1 MPQFI
6 PNEGRHDFG
15 RHVVTD
21 RKTTSDRFTS
31 SVSTSCSGC
40 PTPSHQSLPS
50 IRHSK
55 ARPSRPPIF
64 HLIGGTASSRVG
76 RGFRKNRPS
85 RPALSYVCGYFGKKW
100 QQDDRVLRESQEKR
114 GQGKA
119 REGRPAPRAAAS
131 AAGRGPKGSRS
142 RPPPGLASEE
152 PSSPGLGTR
161 ARLSPF
167 SGPASTDVRRFVAAS
182 RPGDSGLSAP
192 ELRAAL
198 LRGARPESA
207 PEPASGADEGRVLFA
222 EAKLRPLPGAR
233 AIIATVTAAPT
244 AEFRSL
250 SFAGDGFQRVPEG
263 ISRSNY
269 WSSDRNS
276 RWNVGVCHKCK
287 IYERFLPC
295 CLPKGGDA
303 WPHPVGFHS

>member
-21 RKTTSDRFTS
+21 RKTTSDSFTS
-31 SVSTSCSGC
+31 GVSTSCSGC

-55 ARPSRPPIF
+55 ARPSRPP
-64 HLIGGTASSRVG
+64 
-76 RGFRKNRPS
+76 
-85 RPALSYVCGYFGKKW
+85 LSYVCGYFGKKW

-192 ELRAAL
+192 ELRAAPSG
-198 LRGARPESA
+198 RSAGSA
-207 PEPASGADEGRVLFA
+207 PEPASGADEGRVLF
-222 EAKLRPLPGAR
+222 LG
-233 AIIATVTAAPT
+233 
-244 AEFRSL
+244 
-250 SFAGDGFQRVPEG
+250 
-263 ISRSNY
+263 
-269 WSSDRNS
+269 
-276 RWNVGVCHKCK
+276 
-287 IYERFLPC
+287 
-295 CLPKGGDA
+295 
-303 WPHPVGFHS
+303 